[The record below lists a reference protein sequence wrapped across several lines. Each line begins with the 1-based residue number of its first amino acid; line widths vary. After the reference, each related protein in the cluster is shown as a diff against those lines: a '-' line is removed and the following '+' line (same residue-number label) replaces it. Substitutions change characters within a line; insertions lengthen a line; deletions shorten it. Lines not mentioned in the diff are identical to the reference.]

1 MTPDT
6 APIRPEERFDEERVA
21 AYLAEHLPDLLGGG
35 PIAFEQFP
43 GGKANLTYLA
53 RCGDTEVVLR
63 RPPLGPVAP
72 GSHDMERE
80 HTVLAVLHEAFPKA
94 PRSYHLCTDPAVMG
108 KPFFV
113 MERRNG
119 TVVRERWPSSLP
131 DTTPFRRTVAEGL
144 VDTLGELHAVDF
156 VTLGLGGL
164 GRPSGFVPRQVE
176 GWSDRWEKAK
186 EDDVPDMTRLAGRLA
201 DSVPVPQAATLLH
214 NDFKLDNT
222 MIAADGSIEAVFD
235 WDMATTGDPLVDLGT
250 TLVYWASPDDAIFP
264 LFAAETV
271 MLHDV
276 MGRDEI
282 VARYAAASSLDL
294 EEVGWYQALA
304 CFRIAV
310 ILQQIY
316 IRYRRG
322 QTSDE
327 RFASLGSLVLPIA
340 ADGLRLL

>member
-1 MTPDT
+1 VSADT
-6 APIRPEERFDEERVA
+6 APIRPEERFDEQRVA
-21 AYLAEHLPDLLGGG
+21 AYLAEHLPELLGGG
-35 PIAFEQFP
+35 PITFEQFP

-80 HTVLAVLHEAFPKA
+80 HTVLSVLHEAFPKA
-94 PRSYHLCTDPAVMG
+94 PRSYHLCTDSDVMG

-113 MERRNG
+113 MERRKG

-131 DTTPFRRTVAEGL
+131 DTPAFRRRVAEGL

-156 VTLGLGGL
+156 VPLGLGSL
-164 GRPSGFVPRQVE
+164 GRPSGFVARQVE
-176 GWSDRWEKAK
+176 GWSDRWDKAK
-186 EDDVPDMTRLAGRLA
+186 EDDVPDMSRLAERLAG
-201 DSVPVPQAATLLH
+201 SVPVPQAATLLH

-222 MIAADGSIEAVFD
+222 MIASDGSIEAVFD
-235 WDMATTGDPLVDLGT
+235 WDMSTTGDPLVDLGT
-250 TLVYWASPDDAIFP
+250 TLAYWASADDAIFP

-271 MLHDV
+271 MLHDA

-282 VARYAAASSLDL
+282 VERYGAASDLDVSG
-294 EEVGWYQALA
+294 VGWYQALA

-322 QTSDE
+322 QTTDE
-327 RFASLGSLVLPIA
+327 RFAALGSLVPPIA
-340 ADGLRLL
+340 TDGLRLL